1 MKYTMK
7 ALKQFINFLFILL
20 FLIPFQLQ
28 AQNVLSREK
37 LEKVA
42 NEIMINA
49 TSCALITIDSQG
61 QPRVRAMDP
70 FAPET
75 DFTIWFGTNKNSRK
89 VGQIQHDNR
98 VTLYYI
104 DPDLSGYV
112 TIIGTALIIDDLD
125 AKKKYWK
132 DAWND
137 FYLEDR
143 KDYSLIKVSP
153 LWMEVISTKH
163 DVLGDTVSWEP
174 PKVEF

>member
-1 MKYTMK
+1 MK
-7 ALKQFINFLFILL
+7 ALRQTINLLFILL
-20 FLIPFQLQ
+20 FIIPFHLQ
-28 AQNVLSREK
+28 AQETLSREK

-42 NEIMINA
+42 NEIMTNA
-49 TSCALITIDSQG
+49 TSCALITLDNQG

-75 DFTIWFGTNKNSRK
+75 DFTVWFGTNKNSRK

-112 TIIGTALIIDDLD
+112 TIIGTAQIIDTPD
-125 AKKKYWK
+125 AKRKYWK

-137 FYLEDR
+137 FYPDDR
-143 KDYSLIKVSP
+143 KDYTLIKVSP
-153 LWMEVISTKH
+153 VWMEVISTKH
-163 DVLGDTVSWEP
+163 GILGDTVTWEP
-174 PKVEF
+174 PKVEFE